1 MNDNVAET
9 KDRGLYAHMVI
20 EHSITNLGASPAK
33 ISDDTSDDTLP
44 ESPTVEVNNW
54 CNVFFPESGREGFF
68 RQKRCHST
76 LPSNI
81 AQSSAEVMAVIKD
94 WHQRLPKVLPK

>member
-44 ESPTVEVNNW
+44 ESPTVEV
-54 CNVFFPESGREGFF
+54 
-68 RQKRCHST
+68 K
-76 LPSNI
+76 
-81 AQSSAEVMAVIKD
+81 
-94 WHQRLPKVLPK
+94 